1 MEKRL
6 LPGELR
12 QGLLCTVVWRE
23 RARKRVGLTNA
34 DTRLWSMESIFPPFC
49 STLASI
55 RCSVTASACHN
66 SSNTANK
73 HAPSNCL
80 LRRPQPSLVRV
91 LDERPR
97 SSGNQSCSSHHPRRE
112 GRGGGWRK
120 NEGAEVWQTD
130 AAILQTERG
139 LGLRPQVRPL
149 EMTAHVPRISSSQ

>member
-1 MEKRL
+1 MNLKSGLGWLGGKKPSAVINETFWCCLGSAVPRWRL
-6 LPGELR
+6 TFHNILPKAFSNINRENR
-12 QGLLCTVVWRE
+12 CCTQLGV
-23 RARKRVGLTNA
+23 
-34 DTRLWSMESIFPPFC
+34 
-49 STLASI
+49 
-55 RCSVTASACHN
+55 
-66 SSNTANK
+66 
-73 HAPSNCL
+73 CL
-80 LRRPQPSLVRV
+80 PQPSLVRV